1 MQESRRIGLIREL
14 KIVRKSGLHRLREHM
29 SELVEL
35 RSMAMEVHGGETAD
49 EVESLLRGAFNK
61 KSEGAQGTAIGI
73 LLGMELGRRGAS
85 PSVLR
90 QVAAERLGYQSVDTF
105 RKRPE
110 ANAIATFAD
119 VLESYVR
126 DISNEPDVEGAKLER
141 VMSLIEELTLAEYG
155 EMVRRLRRRMATLTD
170 DEHSRRSW
178 YSEENGKPPGVN
190 R

>member
-1 MQESRRIGLIREL
+1 MREDRRSALIREL
-14 KIVRKSGLHRLREHM
+14 KIVRKSGLHRLREHLG
-29 SELVEL
+29 ELVEL
-35 RSMAMEVHGGETAD
+35 RAMAVEVHGGETAD
-49 EVESLLRGAFNK
+49 DVESLLRGAFNK

-155 EMVRRLRRRMATLTD
+155 EMVRRLRRRMATLTSD
-170 DEHSRRSW
+170 AGPSSSYWEKG
-178 YSEENGKPPGVN
+178 GKLFGIN